1 LTELQVTLAGAVSFR
16 RGRLVVADR
25 AFSARQLQLVTAIL
39 VMERQAAIPVS
50 MLADALWELDPPEQ
64 WRVAISG
71 LVSTVRK
78 RLGDVGIDPEAIRGE
93 AGRYVVELPDLR
105 VDLEEAAEDLGGASD
120 AVARGEWIAARDRA
134 NDARTILSRPVLPGV
149 TSSWLDALRDR
160 VGRQHLDTLVVLGRS
175 RVELGSPGPARRAL
189 REAVE
194 IDPVREDAWRAL
206 MSAEVTAGNSA
217 GALRAYEEC
226 RGHLSEALGVD
237 PSPATRDL
245 HHEILTADPIS
256 ASPAVGPAG
265 NPIGA
270 PTGGPIASPVGQ
282 SDQPAAVVGRAPYVG
297 LRAFGR
303 DDAGQFFGRTA
314 EVQAVIEKLAV
325 RGVVAVVGPSGVGKS
340 SLVRAGLLPALSRG
354 AIANSD
360 TWPTIVMTPGSEPVK
375 TLANELGMLSD
386 RLEPAMATRLLHGG
400 EEGLHAAAGQV
411 LDASD
416 ARVLVVV
423 DQFEEIA
430 TLTDPATAAR
440 FVSLLLGASGRLDGH
455 VAIVVTLRADFYDR
469 VASIAGFDEVLS
481 RSQYVVPAIDGEQLE
496 AVITG
501 PARQAEVMLEPGLFG
516 QLLTEVAAEPGSLPL
531 LQHLLHELWLRRVDR
546 VMTRHVYDELGGVA
560 GALANRADA
569 VFTALDADD
578 QLVARRVLLRA
589 LQPDDEAGA
598 TRRPV
603 HARDLVSPD
612 VDSAQ
617 VDRVVGRLVDAR
629 LLAADRD
636 PDTGERVVEVAHEA
650 LIDNWPRLRG
660 WVDEVRAHL
669 LEHRR
674 LTTAAR
680 EWEHE
685 ARHGDWLLKGRPLE
699 DAEALTA
706 AIADG
711 EVDLHLSIAERDLVA
726 ASLATREQQRAKEA
740 KRQAQEETL
749 ERRSRLRLRALVA
762 VVTVVALVAGTL
774 WVAADRR
781 ADITAVNELV
791 AESAAVVESD
801 PDLGLLIALAAHD
814 RWQAGPAMP
823 SHGVETAL
831 HAGIEEQRLV
841 AHFPDAGKVLDV
853 TDDGNLFVATRSDS
867 RSGPALLLDLHDT
880 TTGAVVRTF
889 EIDGDDE
896 PSAAF
901 SPDGRVLVAG
911 AGAGDLQQWDVASGD
926 EIGRFPGPSPNATNV
941 HVSGFDPDGD
951 LLVGRQFG
959 ASDEVDPD
967 ARGRVLVWD
976 ATSRELVR
984 QLPRLPAEEG
994 DPAWFGPGGA
1004 VFSPDGTRL
1013 VVVPGR
1019 APATAQVLDVATWE
1033 ELYRVP
1039 AADGQIVT
1047 TAAWSPDGRWL
1058 ALGGHQLRIVDA
1070 ATGDL
1075 HRDLTHPDGFPG
1087 QNGLAWNN
1095 ESDRLYVGTGSIQVW
1110 EPLEVQPE
1118 PMLLRGGF
1126 MGRHNHVFLLPGG
1139 DRLLT
1144 GARDSEGV
1152 RVWDVSPAAGS
1163 EVAGSPTHG
1172 LPALAFS
1179 PDGDRLAVDR
1189 ADGEVG
1195 MWDTATWTEA
1205 DGVDVHEGDLHSM
1218 AWSPNG
1224 DVIVTGG
1231 DWDTVA
1237 WEPESGSV
1245 LWRFDHNGDP
1255 DLWPG
1260 WAPVAFHSDGDHVAV
1275 GATSEA
1281 RGYRV
1286 QVRDRTGEIVA
1297 RLHHDVGADV
1307 ERVAFSPDGQHLAVA
1322 RWGGRLPLAPREF
1335 AVDIW
1340 DWEAQE
1346 LVQSLDTEAFG
1357 MAWSPDGERL
1367 VTADLRG
1374 TPQVWDLDTGEVVL
1388 RLVGHDVANNDVV
1401 WSPDGSRIY
1410 TNGEDGTVRTWDAAS
1425 GEQLQQFDFGM
1436 EGWIALALSP
1446 DGRWL
1451 AAAHNLRGMRVYA
1464 LDLDDLVAIARTRV
1478 TRDLTPA
1485 ECRTH
1490 LGGSCPP
1497 TSLGG

>member
-1 LTELQVTLAGAVSFR
+1 MTELQVTLAGAVSFR
-16 RGRLVVADR
+16 RGTLVVADR
-25 AFSARQLQLVTAIL
+25 AFSARQLQLVTAVL
-39 VMERQAAIPVS
+39 VMERQAAVPVS
-50 MLADALWELDPPEQ
+50 MLADALWAHDPPEQ

-78 RLGDVGIDPEAIRGE
+78 RLGDVGVDPEAIRGE
-93 AGRYVVELPDLR
+93 AGRYVVEVPDLR
-105 VDLEEAAEDLGGASD
+105 VDLEDAADDLGSASD
-120 AVARGEWIAARDRA
+120 AFARGEWIAARDRA

-160 VGRQHLDTLVVLGRS
+160 IGHQHLDTLVVLGRA
-175 RVELGSPGPARRAL
+175 RVELGSPGPARRVL

-194 IDPVREDAWRAL
+194 MDPVREDAWRAL

-226 RGHLSEALGVD
+226 RQHLAEMLGVD

-245 HHEILTADPIS
+245 HHEILTAGPIG
-256 ASPAVGPAG
+256 ASPAA
-265 NPIGA
+265 A
-270 PTGGPIASPVGQ
+270 PTGDPAGDAIRGPAREANHPTVVG
-282 SDQPAAVVGRAPYVG
+282 GRAPYVG

-303 DDAGQFFGRTA
+303 DDAGLFFGRTA
-314 EVQAVIEKLAV
+314 EVQAVIEKLSV

-375 TLANELGMLSD
+375 TLATELGMLFD
-386 RLEPAMATRLLHGG
+386 RMTPATATRLLHGG
-400 EEGLHAAAGQV
+400 EEGLHDAVGQV

-416 ARVLVVV
+416 TRLLVVV
-423 DQFEEIA
+423 DQFEEIS
-430 TLTDPATAAR
+430 TLADAATAAR
-440 FVSLLLGASGRLDGH
+440 FVSLLLGASGRLDGR

-469 VASIAGFDEVLS
+469 VATIAGFDEVLS

-501 PARQAEVMLEPGLFG
+501 PARQADVMLEPGLLG
-516 QLLTEVAAEPGSLPL
+516 QLLTEVAAEPGALPL

-603 HARDLVSPD
+603 HERELVAPG

-636 PDTGERVVEVAHEA
+636 PDSGERVVEVAHEA

-660 WVDEVRAHL
+660 WVDEVRGHL

-680 EWEHE
+680 EWEQE
-685 ARHGDWLLKGRPLE
+685 ARHGDWLLQGRPLE

-706 AIADG
+706 AIGDG
-711 EVDLHLSIAERDLVA
+711 EVDLHLSIAEQDLVA
-726 ASLATREQQRAKEA
+726 ASLATRQQQRAKEA
-740 KRQAQEETL
+740 ERRAQEETL
-749 ERRSRLRLRALVA
+749 ERRSRVRLRALVA
-762 VVTVVALVAGTL
+762 VVTVAALVAGTL

-823 SHGVETAL
+823 SHGVEAAL

-853 TDDGNLFVATRSDS
+853 TADGDLFVATRSES
-867 RSGPALLLDLHDT
+867 RSGPDLLLDLHDT
-880 TTGAVVRTF
+880 TTGAIVRTF
-889 EIDGDDE
+889 AIDGDDE

-926 EIGRFPGPSPNATNV
+926 EIGRFSGPTSDATNV

-951 LLVGRQFG
+951 LLVGRQFAG
-959 ASDEVDPD
+959 SDEEDP
-967 ARGRVLVWD
+967 GSVLVWD

-994 DPAWFGPGGA
+994 DPAWFGPAGA
-1004 VFSPDGTRL
+1004 VFSPDGARL
-1013 VVVPGR
+1013 VVVPGL

-1047 TAAWSPDGRWL
+1047 AAAWSPDGRWL

-1075 HRDLTHPDGFPG
+1075 HRDLTHPDGFTG
-1087 QNGLAWNN
+1087 QNGLAWND

-1144 GARDSEGV
+1144 GARNSEGV

-1172 LPALAFS
+1172 DPTLAFS

-1189 ADGEVG
+1189 AEREVG
-1195 MWDTATWTEA
+1195 MWDTATWTET
-1205 DGVDVHEGDLHSM
+1205 DRIDVHDGDLHSM

-1231 DWDTVA
+1231 GWDTVA
-1237 WEPESGSV
+1237 WEPESGSL
-1245 LWRFDHNGDP
+1245 LWRFDHAGDP
-1255 DLWPG
+1255 DLWAE
-1260 WAPVAFHSDGDHVAV
+1260 WAPVGFHPDGDHVAV

-1281 RGYRV
+1281 PGYRV
-1286 QVRDRTGEIVA
+1286 QVRNRAGEIVA
-1297 RLHHDVGADV
+1297 RLHNDVGADV
-1307 ERVAFSPDGQHLAVA
+1307 EQVAFNPDGQHLAVA
-1322 RWGGRLPLAPREF
+1322 RWGGRLPLAPRDF

-1357 MAWSPDGERL
+1357 MAWSPDGDRL

-1374 TPQVWDLDTGEVVL
+1374 TPQVWDLDAGEVVL

-1401 WSPDGSRIY
+1401 WSPDGTRIH

-1425 GEQLQQFDFGM
+1425 GEELQQFDFGM
-1436 EGWIALALSP
+1436 EGRIALALSP

-1464 LDLDDLVAIARTRV
+1464 MDLDDLVAIARTRV

-1497 TSLGG
+1497 TVLGG